1 VLALA
6 IVAAVEL
13 AGEVGVL
20 GLEAGD
26 ARWSEGNR
34 SLSHPSPRSLQGFA
48 RQRADRCGPQIMG
61 PGPDVEASRVRAKLT
76 AITGAR
82 FPFPVLIVTPQ
93 DVQVPH
99 GLSLPA
105 GMEMLPFR
113 EFRARLR
120 TAIIS

>member
-1 VLALA
+1 VSDHYRAWRDN
-6 IVAAVEL
+6 EL
-13 AGEVGVL
+13 IGV
-20 GLEAGD
+20 D
-26 ARWSEGNR
+26 HKSW
-34 SLSHPSPRSLQGFA
+34 
-48 RQRADRCGPQIMG
+48 
-61 PGPDVEASRVRAKLT
+61 GPDVEASRVRAKLT